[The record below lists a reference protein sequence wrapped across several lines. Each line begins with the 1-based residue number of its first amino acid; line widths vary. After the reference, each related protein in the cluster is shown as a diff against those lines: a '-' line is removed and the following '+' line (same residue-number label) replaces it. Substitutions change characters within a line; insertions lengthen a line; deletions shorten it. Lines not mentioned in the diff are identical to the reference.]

1 VIVVDTSL
9 ALQWV
14 LDEPDSDRADW
25 LLRAQ
30 PLAAP
35 DILLVEAANVIGKKI
50 RKSQIG
56 LQQGVAGLDFIR
68 FHVAHLVPSST
79 LVERG
84 LALSV
89 ELNHPVY
96 DCIFLACAEQLGAP
110 LATRDAPF
118 AAKVQQ
124 SAYSSLLARDGGT
137 SP

>member
-14 LDEPDSDRADW
+14 LDEPDSDRAEA
-25 LLRAQ
+25 LLRGQ
-30 PLAAP
+30 SLAAP
-35 DILLVEAANVIGKKI
+35 DVLFVEAANVLGKKI

-56 LQQGVAGLDFIR
+56 LKQGVAGLDFIR
-68 FHVAHLVPSST
+68 SRVPQIVPSAT

-84 LALSV
+84 MELSV

-96 DCIFLACAEQLGAP
+96 DCIFLACAEQFGAT

-118 AAKVQQ
+118 AMRVEQ
-124 SAYSSLLARDGGT
+124 SPYSSALYRDGSGAR
-137 SP
+137 